1 MAAAANGAHVS
12 GRRPSL
18 AVVATILV
26 SIVALLLAYAL
37 NLWQDEAY
45 TLHATAFGPRYAF
58 HEALTF
64 EQNAPLY
71 FIVIALLRRFGEGVF
86 YLRLF
91 SVVCAVGAVALVP
104 ALTRRY
110 VPRAD
115 AGLVTL
121 VAGVNPFLIWAAVE
135 MRVYAALILL
145 GALLLLTAYDAFLSE
160 RPRAWAAFA
169 YAIVATISL
178 YTQYYLLFLIA
189 GQGAAILC
197 FRRAALWRYALAA
210 GGALVLFAPLAL
222 AIPGQ
227 VSNFR
232 GAFARPTL
240 LESFTVTASILARY
254 VIPLL
259 FAKAKLVYLALAA
272 LLVAG
277 GIAARRSLVRDG
289 DARIIVITIVAAVCF
304 ALGTYVAGVHV
315 LNRHVASLYIPAILT
330 AFAALSFVR
339 PERRAGAMAAL
350 TVAALATSLVAIV
363 QTYAHVAKPGDWIR
377 VTAYLAPRDRR
388 GEPIVVFQAEN
399 ALPFA
404 YYYRGPN
411 AIVPLP
417 RGVDFAHY
425 DVSSFIVHD
434 DATMQR
440 VIPHTGALWLIT
452 AGECFSANIAFG
464 CDVVERY
471 VAAHFLVRSDAS
483 FYESRVRLLIP
494 KS

>member
-1 MAAAANGAHVS
+1 MPAAANGARVF

-18 AVVATILV
+18 AVVVTISL
-26 SIVALLLAYAL
+26 SIVALVLAYAL

-45 TLHATAFGPRYAF
+45 TLHATAFGPRYAL

-71 FIVIALLRRFGEGVF
+71 FVVISLLRRFGDGVF

-91 SVVCAVGAVALVP
+91 SVVCAVGALSLTP
-104 ALTRRY
+104 ALARRY

-160 RPRAWAAFA
+160 RPRAAAAIA
-169 YAIVATISL
+169 YAVVATASL

-189 GQGAAILC
+189 GQGAAIVV
-197 FRRAALWRYALAA
+197 FRRAAVWRFALAVA
-210 GGALVLFAPLAL
+210 AALICFAPLAL
-222 AIPGQ
+222 AIPAQ

-240 LESFTVTASILARY
+240 LESLAVTASILARY
-254 VIPLL
+254 ALPLL
-259 FAKAKLVYLALAA
+259 FAKAKLVYIALAA

-277 GIAARRSLVRDG
+277 GIAARRSLERNG
-289 DARIIVITIVAAVCF
+289 DAHIIVVTIVAALCF
-304 ALGTYVAGVHV
+304 ALGTYVAGVHA
-315 LNRHVASLYIPAILT
+315 LNRHLASLYMPTILT

-339 PERRAGAMAAL
+339 PERRFAAT
-350 TVAALATSLVAIV
+350 TVWTAAALATSIVALG

-377 VTAYLAPRDRR
+377 VNAYLAPREHR

-417 RGVDFAHY
+417 RGVDFTRY
-425 DVSSFIVHD
+425 DVSAFVVRG
-434 DATMQR
+434 DATMRR
-440 VIPHTGALWLIT
+440 VMPRERALWLIT

-471 VAAHFLVRSDAS
+471 VAARFLVRSDAR